1 MPVSWAATAFGGRNF
16 LAYLV
21 GTRPNTLSASCFL
34 TKGGLYATL
43 PGRKVAG
50 ASGQGASE
58 SLDFPGFFM
67 LKEKFMVRVMK
78 TKRTVVKKLPTT
90 AGKSRT
96 KVTLLACQK
105 YPLHSRI

>member
-1 MPVSWAATAFGGRNF
+1 
-16 LAYLV
+16 
-21 GTRPNTLSASCFL
+21 
-34 TKGGLYATL
+34 
-43 PGRKVAG
+43 
-50 ASGQGASE
+50 
-58 SLDFPGFFM
+58 M